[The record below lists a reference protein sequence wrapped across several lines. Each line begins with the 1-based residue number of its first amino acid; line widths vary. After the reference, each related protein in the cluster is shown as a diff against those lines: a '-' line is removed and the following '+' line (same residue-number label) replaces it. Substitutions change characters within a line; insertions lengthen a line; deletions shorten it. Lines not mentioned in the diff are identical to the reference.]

1 MTVIFEDPS
10 SLFVFPR
17 EEAFLE
23 VFIPNQGI
31 LEGYT
36 FVLNQDNKE
45 ASLRSAMRIAKNL
58 SKEQFSLNPD
68 NSTGVFVLQT
78 VIQLRGEETSP
89 TSGLGSELKQSCGKK
104 RTLPIVEYVNGE
116 LEEYSRP
123 PWRKGSRLG

>member
-31 LEGYT
+31 LEGYL
-36 FVLNQDNKE
+36 FLLNQDNKE

-58 SKEQFSLNPD
+58 SKEQLSLNPD

-78 VIQLRGEETSP
+78 VIQ
-89 TSGLGSELKQSCGKK
+89 SCGEK

-123 PWRKGSRLG
+123 PWRKGARLG